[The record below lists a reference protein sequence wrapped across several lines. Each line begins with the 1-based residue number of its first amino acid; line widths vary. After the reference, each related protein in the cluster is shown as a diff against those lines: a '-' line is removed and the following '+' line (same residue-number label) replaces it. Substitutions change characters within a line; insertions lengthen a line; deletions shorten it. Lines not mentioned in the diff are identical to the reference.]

1 MKKILNSKF
10 ICSICDFKAKSSRD
24 LKTHIGRMH
33 KGNAMVTGNDNYTST
48 ITEASTSSCF
58 QVFTSKLCGKEFS
71 IKDDSMKHA
80 YAVVILKPVDMT
92 PNS

>member
-1 MKKILNSKF
+1 
-10 ICSICDFKAKSSRD
+10 
-24 LKTHIGRMH
+24 
-33 KGNAMVTGNDNYTST
+33 MVTGNDNYTST